1 MSLAMIMVLA
11 LVPARATNPQLH
23 APILIR
29 SNGDFTADNG
39 IKGGNGT
46 ATDPYIIE
54 GWDIATS
61 ARVPGIMIS
70 NTDAYFVILN
80 VYIHTV
86 RPSYLDYPGYGIN
99 MTNVSNGAVE
109 DSTITVCCWS
119 ITLDS
124 SSKIT
129 VSNDSV
135 SFLTVRSSRDV
146 TVSGSGLQ
154 PYCIVPII
162 SSDNITLTGNTCGA
176 FQIVDST
183 RVTMQHNTLSLDI
196 VIRGASPEEFD
207 SFRVTPDNMVD
218 GRPLLFYKD
227 CSGLNLDSIEAGEL
241 IVANCNRV
249 NLINLTFDNFW
260 GIDLETA
267 FVTNTII
274 TNTTASNTILVTE
287 SSGVEV
293 SRNRAA
299 DIEVDSSVRIQISDN
314 VANVDV
320 SSSASV
326 FLRGNQARVGIV
338 DSFNVGLSDN
348 RLEGVCDCTALTIQN
363 SDHVTVSG
371 NNVVGEPG
379 IQVDDSAFLN
389 ISNNRVVG
397 IIMSSCSDIAIQRNQ
412 VEVGSGASPPWAVG
426 LNACSGVNIVEND
439 IAGWGPS
446 LVVQDE
452 LIKISLSDNVTIT
465 GNTLSNATTAMDF
478 FHSSNIGINDN
489 TFQSNAQ
496 GVVLGETTSVRVFHN
511 NFFYNM
517 VQAIDANSTQNAWD
531 NGYPSGG
538 NYWSDYAAVDNCSG
552 PNQDV
557 CPDPDGIAD
566 QPRPTSPTFAGYGVD
581 LYPLMKPFAPLISGT
596 VRFQPTSITSQG
608 ARTYLTAVIGLPHG
622 FIASNLVT
630 SSIHLNQTISAARV
644 TIVIQPNK
652 APVLTVAFYLTE
664 VKALLSKPGPYVL
677 QISANILTSNN
688 FRPFEAT
695 STIRLLPA

>member
-1 MSLAMIMVLA
+1 MIMVLA

-99 MTNVSNGAVE
+99 MTNVSNGAIE

-135 SFLTVRSSRDV
+135 SFLTIRSSRDV

-154 PYCIVPII
+154 PYGIVPII
-162 SSDNITLTGNTCGA
+162 SSDNITLTRNTFGE

-183 RVTMQHNTLSLDI
+183 RVTMEHNTLTRDI
-196 VIRGASPEEFD
+196 VIKGTSPEGLD
-207 SFRVTPDNMVD
+207 SLSVTPDNMVD

-227 CSGLNLDSIEAGEL
+227 CSGLNLDSIELGEL

-249 NLINLTFDNFW
+249 NITNLTFDNFW

-267 FVTNTII
+267 FVRNTII

-293 SRNRAA
+293 SHNRAA
-299 DIEVDSSVRIQISDN
+299 DIEVDSTVGIHISDN
-314 VANVDV
+314 NANVEV

-326 FLRGNQARVGIV
+326 FIRGNQARVGLA
-338 DSFNVGLSDN
+338 DSSNVGLSDN
-348 RLEGVCDCTALTIQN
+348 HLEGVCDCTALTIEN

-371 NNVVGEPG
+371 NNIAGEPG
-379 IQVDDSAFLN
+379 IQVNASAFLD

-397 IIMSSCSDIAIQRNQ
+397 IIMSSCSNIAIQRNQ
-412 VEVGSGASPPWAVG
+412 VGVGSGASPPWAVG
-426 LNACSGVNIVEND
+426 LNACSGVNIVAND

-446 LVVQDE
+446 LADQDE
-452 LIKISLSDNVTIT
+452 LIKISLSANVTIT
-465 GNTLSNATTAMDF
+465 GNTLSNAITAMDF
-478 FHSSNIGINDN
+478 LRSSNISVNDN
-489 TFQSNAQ
+489 TVQSNAQ
-496 GVVLGETTSVRVFHN
+496 GVVLDKTTSVRVSHN
-511 NFFYNM
+511 NFLDNM
-517 VQAIDANSTQNAWD
+517 VQAIDTNLAQNAWD

-552 PNQDV
+552 PSQDV
-557 CPDPDGIAD
+557 CPNPDGITD
-566 QPRPTSPTFAGYGVD
+566 QPRSIAPTLAGYGID
-581 LYPLMKPFAPLISGT
+581 RYPLMKPFAPLVLGT
-596 VRFQPTSITSQG
+596 VRFEPTSITSQG
-608 ARTYLTAVIGLPHG
+608 AGTYLTAVIGLPHG
-622 FIASNLVT
+622 FMASNLIA
-630 SSIHLNQTISAARV
+630 SSIHLDQTISAARV
-644 TIVIQPNK
+644 TLVIQPNK
-652 APVLTVAFYLTE
+652 APVLTVAFSMTE

-677 QISANILTSNN
+677 QISANILTIKN
-688 FRPFEAT
+688 FR
-695 STIRLLPA
+695 